1 MVCSEIQQHLG
12 KNDNVTGLEMADLVV
27 SAAGRKPIGRA
38 NHDDWRIVEE
48 KLIRNDAG
56 EYLGYGLIVLP

>member
-1 MVCSEIQQHLG
+1 MERLNSLTILG
-12 KNDNVTGLEMADLVV
+12 KNDNVTGLEIADLVV
-27 SAAGRKPIGRA
+27 SPVGRKLIGRA
-38 NHDDWRIVEE
+38 DHEDWRIVEE